1 MTDFVLIERSVLFSP
16 AWFVPY
22 DEHNQRVRATGVTAL
37 LDRFDDDENVWLP
50 QEDVAAVRTPSA
62 AIVYPG
68 LGRREP
74 QPRRHRVRFEARGYQ
89 VLYPADGEPFSADA
103 VGIEFLTFPYNDTQ
117 PPAAPAEARL
127 VRLLPSVAFP
137 YMPGVRTVYGVV
149 VDGSTRAPVAN
160 ALVEARGT
168 TSQDGAEWLER
179 TLSDARGA
187 FRLALRWEGERTA
200 PAPAETFR
208 LRATERPGRT
218 GELVIRL
225 PEDRDRQQV
234 IEIVEQ

>member
-1 MTDFVLIERSVLFSP
+1 MTHFVPIERSVLYSP

-22 DEHNQRVRATGVTAL
+22 DEHNQRISATGVTAL
-37 LDRFDDDENVWLP
+37 LDRWDEDENVWLP

-62 AIVYPG
+62 AIIYPG

-74 QPRRHRVRFEARGYQ
+74 APRRHRARFQARGYE
-89 VLYPADGEPFSADA
+89 VLYPADEEPFSADTI
-103 VGIEFLTFPYNDTQ
+103 GIEFLATPYTDTQ
-117 PPAAPAEARL
+117 PPATPAEARL

-137 YMPGVRTVYGVV
+137 YPPGVRTVYGVV
-149 VDGSTRAPVAN
+149 VDGATRAPVAN

-168 TSQDGAEWLER
+168 TSQDGAEWFER

-187 FRLALRWEGERTA
+187 FRLALRWEGERTS
-200 PAPAETFR
+200 PDSAETFR
-208 LRATERPGRT
+208 LQAIERPGRT